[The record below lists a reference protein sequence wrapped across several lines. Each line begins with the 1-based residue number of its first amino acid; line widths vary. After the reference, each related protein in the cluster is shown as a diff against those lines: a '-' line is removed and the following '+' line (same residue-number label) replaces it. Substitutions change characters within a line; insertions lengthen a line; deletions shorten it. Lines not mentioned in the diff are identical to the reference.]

1 MEAGRQLLGVVFPL
15 PCSPVDQ
22 TQVVRFGD
30 KHSNLLNHPA
40 SPAMALIL
48 FSLMTFMRVY
58 LHVCKYVCTCV
69 HVEAT
74 GGQCWVFFLALPP

>member
-1 MEAGRQLLGVVFPL
+1 MEAGRQLLGVGFPL

-22 TQVVRFGD
+22 TQVFRFGD

-40 SPAMALIL
+40 SPAMTLIL

-58 LHVCKYVCTCV
+58 LYVCTCV

-74 GGQCWVFFLALPP
+74 GGQHWVFFLALPP

>member
-58 LHVCKYVCTCV
+58 LHVCKYVFMWRPLEVNVGCSSWLS
-69 HVEAT
+69 HLS
-74 GGQCWVFFLALPP
+74 F